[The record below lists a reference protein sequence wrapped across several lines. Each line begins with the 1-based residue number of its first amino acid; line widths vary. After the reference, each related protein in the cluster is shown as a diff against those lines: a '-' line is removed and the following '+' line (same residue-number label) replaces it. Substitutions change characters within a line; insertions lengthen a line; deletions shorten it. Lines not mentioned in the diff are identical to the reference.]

1 MNHSVLR
8 DLRRKLLDAEHA
20 VFFGGAGMSTAS
32 GIPDFRGQAGLY
44 TTSAEESPEYL
55 LSDTC
60 LAREPERFFAYYR
73 AHMLYPG
80 AKPNPGHIALAEME
94 RRGILKT
101 VITQNI
107 DGLHQAAGSRHVL
120 ELHGSVARSY
130 CMKCGRRAE
139 KDLIAE
145 TEGIPRCELCGGTV
159 RPDVVLYGEFLPS
172 GVFEEARRE
181 IERADFLLVAGSS
194 LTVNPAASLVWRFGR
209 RRNGEKTLAIVNFD
223 ETPYDGDADYLIRE
237 SAAEV
242 LPALLEEDEGGSV

>member
-1 MNHSVLR
+1 MKEDILSEIG
-8 DLRRKLLDAEHA
+8 RKLAASEHA

-44 TTSAEESPEYL
+44 TVSGEESPEYL

-60 LAREPERFFAYYR
+60 LLREPERFFAYYR
-73 AHMLYPG
+73 SHMLYPD
-80 AKPNPGHIALAEME
+80 AKPNPGHYALAEME
-94 RRGILKT
+94 RRGILKA
-101 VITQNI
+101 VVTQNI

-130 CMKCGRRAE
+130 CVKCGRRAE
-139 KDLIAE
+139 RDLIAE

-159 RPDVVLYGEFLPS
+159 RPDVVLYGEYLPAA
-172 GVFEEARRE
+172 VFDEARQE

-209 RRNGEKTLAIVNFD
+209 RRDGGKTMVIVNFD
-223 ETPYDGDADYLIRE
+223 ETPYDDEADYVIRE

-242 LPALLEEDEGGSV
+242 LPALLPDAE